1 MAFSTITWL
10 FLIGTI
16 VLSLTTLWFA
26 YILFRRFLRKKTIG
40 TVYLLMVFGVI
51 ALAENI
57 NSISLWLSAYRAAPE
72 TLTGTFQ
79 IFYVSLYCLG
89 LIFLYFFG
97 NRHII
102 DDNEIIR
109 TLYGVLTGVI
119 VGVITSLNMVELFG
133 AEMPPGFHSLD
144 RGIIGGTNLVEYTP
158 SLFLSLILLIPVA
171 LLILFRI
178 AVKLAVVQ
186 QRITEPIAKR
196 GTQYIMLSFISIA
209 ITLGGAIFFI
219 TPALIKIPAL
229 TVLGQV
235 IRIVFTT
242 LSMLFG
248 YLGWVMP
255 EWIRRRIR
263 KKAWIVK
270 ELSQAETIQKDYKFT
285 TSKTINDELIKA
297 KEVSE
302 P

>member
-1 MAFSTITWL
+1 MEFSAITWL

-16 VLSLTTLWFA
+16 ILSLTTIWFVI
-26 YILFRRFLRKKTIG
+26 ILFQRFLRKKTIG
-40 TVYLLMVFGVI
+40 TVYLLMVFGAI

-57 NSISLWLSAYRAAPE
+57 NSISLWLSAYRVAPE

-133 AEMPPGFHSLD
+133 AELPGFHSLD
-144 RGIIGGTNLVEYTP
+144 RGIIGGTHLVEYTP

-178 AVKLAVVQ
+178 ALKLAFVQ
-186 QRITEPIAKR
+186 RRIKEPIAKR

-209 ITLGGAIFFI
+209 ITLGGAVFFI

-235 IRIVFTT
+235 IRIVFTSST
-242 LSMLFG
+242 MLFG

-270 ELSQAETIQKDYKFT
+270 ELSRAETIEKGYTFT
-285 TSKTINDELIKA
+285 TSKTINDELLQA